1 MALVRRFIVEEK
13 GKAPTEEPEVPPL
26 KRGRGRPHKST
37 MTSTGVSQ
45 GRECAPLGIRIGS
58 STRGRNSSRE
68 SGRGIRRAEAEGEV
82 ASGGKTPPS
91 SSEFSAAAG
100 DHDDATVPWHLE
112 DVVAMVGC
120 SHELGE
126 GTMAGLLSVKAVAL
140 AAVLA
145 AAYASCAAAEQP
157 GAADLDASAVSYS
170 SAWLPARATWY
181 GAPNGAGPDDNGGAC
196 GFKHVNQYP
205 FSSMTSCGNQPLFKD
220 GKGCGSCYQIRCSGD
235 KSCSG
240 KIETVMITDMNYYPV
255 AQYHFDLSGTAFG
268 ALAKPGL
275 NEKLRHSGIIDIQFR
290 RVPCNFPGLKIN
302 FHVVDGSNAVY
313 LAVLIEYE
321 DMDGDVIQVD
331 MKEANSGS
339 WTPMRESWGSI
350 WRMDSNHR
358 LQGPF
363 SMRITSDSG
372 KKLVAN
378 NVIPANW
385 RPNTD
390 YRSFVQFS

>member
-1 MALVRRFIVEEK
+1 MQR
-13 GKAPTEEPEVPPL
+13 
-26 KRGRGRPHKST
+26 
-37 MTSTGVSQ
+37 
-45 GRECAPLGIRIGS
+45 
-58 STRGRNSSRE
+58 
-68 SGRGIRRAEAEGEV
+68 
-82 ASGGKTPPS
+82 
-91 SSEFSAAAG
+91 
-100 DHDDATVPWHLE
+100 
-112 DVVAMVGC
+112 
-120 SHELGE
+120 
-126 GTMAGLLSVKAVAL
+126 LLSVLMPLLNLVHRRGVHA
-140 AAVLA
+140 
-145 AAYASCAAAEQP
+145 
-157 GAADLDASAVSYS
+157 
-170 SAWLPARATWY
+170 
-181 GAPNGAGPDDNGGAC
+181 GGAC